1 MYPANKQCHTELANL
16 TSKVELDIRYSSL
29 EIVIVEPEL
38 AGKSKQISRAE
49 YVSEDAWSGQ
59 SPDGGVI
66 WILFKVSPLE
76 AIDSWDNLNP
86 ETIECF

>member
-16 TSKVELDIRYSSL
+16 TSKVELDIRYSSH
-29 EIVIVEPEL
+29 EIVIVESEL

-49 YVSEDAWSGQ
+49 YVTEDAWSGQ

-76 AIDSWDNLNP
+76 AIGPWENLNP
-86 ETIECF
+86 